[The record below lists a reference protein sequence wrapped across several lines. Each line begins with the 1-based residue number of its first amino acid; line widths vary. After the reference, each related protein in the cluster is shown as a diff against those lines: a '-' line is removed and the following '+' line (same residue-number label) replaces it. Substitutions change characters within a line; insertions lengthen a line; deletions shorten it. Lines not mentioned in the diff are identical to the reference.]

1 MTVRVLCVGECMVEL
16 THLDPGTLRLGF
28 AGDTYNTAVY
38 VARVAR
44 ELALDADV
52 GYLTGVGTD
61 DFSAAMRAA
70 WLADGVLDRS
80 LIVPDHIPGLY
91 AVRTAP
97 DGERSFTYWRRESAA
112 RALFADDAWCADLDA
127 DLVHLS
133 GITMQLVSPTAREAL
148 VGRLAELRRAG
159 ARVSF
164 DTNYRPS
171 GWASAHEAGAAMA
184 QICAVADIVLAS
196 REDEEQLHGRT
207 PVEASIARLE
217 ALGAGEVVLRDG
229 PEGAYVS
236 AGGGVRHVPPR
247 RVDRV
252 LDTTAAGDAFAGGY
266 LAARLANE
274 PAESAAA
281 LGNAVAA
288 AVIQQPG
295 AITPPEIRL
304 VEPEQVRREIDVT
317 TP

>member
-1 MTVRVLCVGECMVEL
+1 
-16 THLDPGTLRLGF
+16 
-28 AGDTYNTAVY
+28 
-38 VARVAR
+38 
-44 ELALDADV
+44 
-52 GYLTGVGTD
+52 
-61 DFSAAMRAA
+61 
-70 WLADGVLDRS
+70 
-80 LIVPDHIPGLY
+80 
-91 AVRTAP
+91 
-97 DGERSFTYWRRESAA
+97 
-112 RALFADDAWCADLDA
+112 
-127 DLVHLS
+127 
-133 GITMQLVSPTAREAL
+133 
-148 VGRLAELRRAG
+148 
-159 ARVSF
+159 
-164 DTNYRPS
+164 
-171 GWASAHEAGAAMA
+171 MA

-217 ALGAGEVVLRDG
+217 ALGAREVVLRDG
-229 PEGAYVS
+229 PDGAYVS

-281 LGNAVAA
+281 IGNAVAA